1 MNKRISKSLTLDLQE
16 EVKCGEVVKGN
27 IQAEDK
33 QGRKSTEKSAI
44 GFSGKAM
51 GLKW

>member
-1 MNKRISKSLTLDLQE
+1 MNKRTSKSLTLDLQ

-27 IQAEDK
+27 IQAEDE
-33 QGRKSTEKSAI
+33 QGLEKLRIVPI

-51 GLKW
+51 GLKL